1 MEKAKSYYLRAAHLL
16 AGYAFP
22 RAYVYRSRAWN
33 NYGTL
38 LQAQDSAAKYMDI
51 IITRA
56 LPYSRMAGDS
66 SAVSQHLQ
74 NIGLILANLQDLQ
87 SAAHYYQQ
95 AMYTLS
101 NFEAAYEN
109 KLTVYVN
116 AAKNAMNL
124 DHIDLARMYLDSAEM
139 QLHEVPHSTY
149 APYYYRTKGVYFRN
163 VKDKDRALA
172 SFRQGITL
180 AEDLLD
186 DFAQRDLYF
195 EMYRSEE
202 HTSELMSLM
211 RT

>member
-1 MEKAKSYYLRAAHLL
+1 M
-16 AGYAFP
+16 
-22 RAYVYRSRAWN
+22 
-33 NYGTL
+33 
-38 LQAQDSAAKYMDI
+38 
-51 IITRA
+51 ITRA

-74 NIGLILANLQDLQ
+74 NIGLILANLQDLK

-163 VKDKDRALA
+163 VKDKYKTGRASSRDRVCKY
-172 SFRQGITL
+172 G
-180 AEDLLD
+180 
-186 DFAQRDLYF
+186 
-195 EMYRSEE
+195 
-202 HTSELMSLM
+202 
-211 RT
+211 

>member
-1 MEKAKSYYLRAAHLL
+1 
-16 AGYAFP
+16 
-22 RAYVYRSRAWN
+22 
-33 NYGTL
+33 
-38 LQAQDSAAKYMDI
+38 
-51 IITRA
+51 
-56 LPYSRMAGDS
+56 
-66 SAVSQHLQ
+66 
-74 NIGLILANLQDLQ
+74 
-87 SAAHYYQQ
+87 
-95 AMYTLS
+95 MYTLS

-186 DFAQRDLYF
+186 DFAQRDLSF
-195 EMYRSEE
+195 EMYATYRDRGEYANAKKYLSIASIHAPPTVIHNRLLNAHEKPNTE
-202 HTSELMSLM
+202 HHLDNYT
-211 RT
+211 